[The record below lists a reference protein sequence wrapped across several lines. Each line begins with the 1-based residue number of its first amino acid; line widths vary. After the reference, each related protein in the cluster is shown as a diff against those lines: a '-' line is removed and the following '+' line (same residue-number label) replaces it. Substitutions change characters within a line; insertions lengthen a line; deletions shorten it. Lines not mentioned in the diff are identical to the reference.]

1 MRKASATISP
11 LSCFTS
17 SMVPATVPPV
27 ARRSSTMSTFA
38 PGLSASRC
46 ISSVAEPYSRSYST
60 LTTSAGSLPSLRTG
74 TKPTPRLYAIGAPK
88 MNPRDSMPTTTSM
101 SRLPMRSMSP
111 SIAALKDSPSFNSV
125 VMSLNRMPG
134 LGKSGMSRMRVAR
147 SFVVTATG
155 ESLLRRGAQRT
166 RQADERNEAAR
177 LEHVRVGE
185 QSLDAMGHAIGR
197 HNAHVRVGRGSAIED
212 RQDAEEVAHQNPCD
226 TAVSDEQH
234 GLAGV
239 LRRDA
244 ADRAQRALD
253 DRLQRLAAGPRDEPV
268 VTPIRQAPRFVERR
282 AGAVADIDLH
292 EIGFEVD
299 RELVPAGDGDRGVA
313 AARERARDDP
323 VNVDLGKLVRDRLRL
338 APAALGQRA
347 VAATGEAPRGVRLAL
362 AVPHEIDRDRRAHA
376 GMRRSA
382 TFDHPRTRVMSG
394 CSTSRFHGW
403 SNSRTRIPASA
414 SVFEMITS
422 SSQKR
427 SRRSSFA
434 RRVLY

>member
-1 MRKASATISP
+1 
-11 LSCFTS
+11 
-17 SMVPATVPPV
+17 
-27 ARRSSTMSTFA
+27 
-38 PGLSASRC
+38 
-46 ISSVAEPYSRSYST
+46 
-60 LTTSAGSLPSLRTG
+60 
-74 TKPTPRLYAIGAPK
+74 

-185 QSLDAMGHAIGR
+185 QSLDAMGHA
-197 HNAHVRVGRGSAIED
+197 
-212 RQDAEEVAHQNPCD
+212 
-226 TAVSDEQH
+226 
-234 GLAGV
+234 
-239 LRRDA
+239 
-244 ADRAQRALD
+244 
-253 DRLQRLAAGPRDEPV
+253 
-268 VTPIRQAPRFVERR
+268 
-282 AGAVADIDLH
+282 IDLH

-434 RRVLY
+434 RW